1 MPEEA
6 LRGETEDYARSGLA
20 TPQEY
25 IERERHVYGDDVEDG
40 NVKEADEE
48 RMFNNEAALR
58 DDVTVVRSQ
67 LGSEMIY
74 QERDSAFVAD
84 D

>member
-1 MPEEA
+1 M
-6 LRGETEDYARSGLA
+6 
-20 TPQEY
+20 
-25 IERERHVYGDDVEDG
+25 EDG

-48 RMFNNEAALR
+48 RLFNNEAAIR

-74 QERDSAFVAD
+74 QARDEAFVAD